1 MRLFRQ
7 ILFACIALITLAS
20 YSNASSVSGIYVQKF
35 KNAVVFIQIVVTPD
49 GKVAGR
55 GESVFVLADG
65 KLKKRS
71 FPLEGSIDG
80 NQISLKSNEIFG
92 LGQALSGTVDGETLR
107 LTSDNGQMN
116 LVKSDLDTF
125 AQEKS
130 KLAASGAAIVSANQE
145 AKFQAEA
152 KDYLDKLS
160 SDGKNLEIKISK
172 LSQVESKGENFL
184 MQIRQRRNLIV
195 AQIESLR
202 TKIPLVSAYDGGV
215 MEANIGALMA
225 DLGALRSQF
234 DADIY
239 KLAAVYDELQ
249 TSLKS
254 FKSSCDKWVSKYSPT
269 LPSEC
274 NNYQS
279 HLATYQ
285 SSRANMRYKFNEAGK
300 MFAFN

>member
-1 MRLFRQ
+1 MRLLRQ

-20 YSNASSVSGIYVQKF
+20 YSSASSVSGIYVQKF

-55 GESVFVLADG
+55 GESIFVLADG

-130 KLAASGAAIVSANQE
+130 KLAASGAAVVSANQE
-145 AKFQAEA
+145 AKIQAEA
-152 KDYLDKLS
+152 KGYLDKIS

-184 MQIRQRRNLIV
+184 KQIRQRRNLV
-195 AQIESLR
+195 VEQIEFLR
-202 TKIPLVSAYDGGV
+202 TRIPLVSAYDGGV

-234 DADIY
+234 EANI
-239 KLAAVYDELQ
+239 LEWVGVYDELQ

-254 FKSSCDKWVSKYSPT
+254 FKSSCDRWVANYSPT
-269 LPSEC
+269 LPPRC
-274 NNYQS
+274 NSFQ
-279 HLATYQ
+279 TYFASYE
-285 SSRANMRYKFNEAGK
+285 SSRANMKHRFKDAEM

>member
-1 MRLFRQ
+1 MRLFKLTLLVF
-7 ILFACIALITLAS
+7 IGLFTFAAF
-20 YSNASSVSGIYVQKF
+20 SNASSVSGIYVQKF
-35 KNAVVFIQIVVTPD
+35 KNGVVFVQIVVTPD

-130 KLAASGAAIVSANQE
+130 KLAASGAAIVGANQE

-152 KDYLDKLS
+152 KDYLDKIS

-184 MQIRQRRNLIV
+184 KQIRQRRNLIV
-195 AQIESLR
+195 EQIELLR
-202 TKIPLVSAYDGGV
+202 TKIPLVSAYDGGA

-225 DLGALRSQF
+225 ELGALRSQF
-234 DADIY
+234 DANIFEWVG
-239 KLAAVYDELQ
+239 VYDELQ

-254 FKSSCDKWVSKYSPT
+254 FKSRCDRWVENYSST
-269 LPSEC
+269 LPPRC
-274 NNYQS
+274 NSFQTYFAS
-279 HLATYQ
+279 YQ
-285 SSRANMRYKFNEAGK
+285 SSRANMHNKYNKAAK
-300 MFAFN
+300 MFVFN